1 LSWRQKEKKMDNLK
15 CFVCGRLLA
24 GGDLGAII
32 WSGEYK
38 VVCQGHVP
46 EGASV
51 VVENW
56 PATGLIYKLNEI
68 RIG

>member
-1 LSWRQKEKKMDNLK
+1 MDTLK

-56 PATGLIYKLNEI
+56 PAAGLIYKLNEI